1 MDEQTAKKEEK
12 LSPHKILVIDDDM
25 WMQRLFSKYL
35 VDWGF
40 RPLSAYDAYEG
51 IALAIKMHP
60 LVIFLDIVMP
70 EVKGEILLKMLK
82 SIDLTADIP
91 VVIVSANFDKDLLS
105 ETYKNGA
112 SGFLSKPF
120 TQKLIYDS
128 LKKQLS
134 EDLVDELRKK
144 SFKILDG

>member
-1 MDEQTAKKEEK
+1 MDEQTPKKDEK

-25 WMQRLFSKYL
+25 WIQRLFSKYL
-35 VDWGF
+35 VEWGF

-51 IALAIKMHP
+51 LAIAIKMKP

-82 SIDLTADIP
+82 TIELTSQIP
-91 VVIVSANFDKDLLS
+91 VVIISANFNKELLS
-105 ETYKNGA
+105 ETYKHGA

-120 TQKLIYDS
+120 TQKLIYDN
-128 LKKQLS
+128 LKNLLPN
-134 EDLVDELRKK
+134 DLVEEMSKTT
-144 SFKILDG
+144 FKLID